1 MVDSGQNPGQFFNLA
16 GAGAGIKML
25 SRHQTGDRRPGSRP
39 QNPGQF
45 VKCGRGRG
53 RDENAIPAPD
63 RGPAPGSRSA
73 TGNRYQPKFHRNGY
87 RSGLE
92 PDFRSGPKINPINK
106 FII

>member
-1 MVDSGQNPGQFFNLA
+1 
-16 GAGAGIKML
+16 ML
-25 SRHQTGDRRPGSRP
+25 SRHQTGDRRPGSQP

-73 TGNRYQPKFHRNGY
+73 TDQGVTVGQFKNYYVFLRFHNQAKLLGVKEEKY
-87 RSGLE
+87 GFKGLT
-92 PDFRSGPKINPINK
+92 
-106 FII
+106 